1 MTTLAG
7 VFIALGLV
15 TSAWISRVQVAAKD
29 QPHPAPSVAGWVL
42 GLIGTLVLLLVAL
55 GVVVVR

>member
-15 TSAWISRVQVAAKD
+15 TAAWIARAVT
-29 QPHPAPSVAGWVL
+29 PTPATNAAGWAL
-42 GLIGTLVLLLVAL
+42 GLLGTLVLLLVAF

>member
-15 TSAWISRVQVAAKD
+15 TAAWIGCAVLPLKGNPRALV
-29 QPHPAPSVAGWVL
+29 GWVFAL
-42 GLIGTLVLLLVAL
+42 VGTIVLLLVAL

>member
-15 TSAWISRVQVAAKD
+15 TAAWIGCAAVPVKD
-29 QPHPAPSVAGWVL
+29 ARAAVGWVFA
-42 GLIGTLVLLLVAL
+42 LIGTVVLLLVAL

>member
-15 TSAWISRVQVAAKD
+15 TAAWIARIVPPTPAATG
-29 QPHPAPSVAGWVL
+29 ATNAAGWAL
-42 GLIGTLVLLLVAL
+42 GLIGTIVLLLVAF